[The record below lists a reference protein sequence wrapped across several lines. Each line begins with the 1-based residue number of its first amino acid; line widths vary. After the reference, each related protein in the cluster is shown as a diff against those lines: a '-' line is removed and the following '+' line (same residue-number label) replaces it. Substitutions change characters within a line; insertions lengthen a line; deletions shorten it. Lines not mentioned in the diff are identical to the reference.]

1 MAVTAELRPRRAP
14 RYEGEDTSVT
24 SNRELWGWYAYSIAG
39 EVFAVC
45 GVGSFLPVTLEQLAR
60 DRGVFFSDKSTPCT
74 AKVPAEPNNPGRALA
89 KL

>member
-45 GVGSFLPVTLEQLAR
+45 GVGIYTR
-60 DRGVFFSDKSTPCT
+60 
-74 AKVPAEPNNPGRALA
+74 
-89 KL
+89 